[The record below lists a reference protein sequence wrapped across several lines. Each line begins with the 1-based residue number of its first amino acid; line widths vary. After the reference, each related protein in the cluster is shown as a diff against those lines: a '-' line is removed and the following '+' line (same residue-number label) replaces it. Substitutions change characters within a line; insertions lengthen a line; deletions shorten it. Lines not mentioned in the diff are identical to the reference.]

1 MNESKIKIN
10 VSALIDITTDIL
22 KPDYPINYTDI
33 TVMPIELSALFISTP
48 TTSKT
53 LENLDIVHVKYY
65 KNNKHCFA
73 ILNLLNKN

>member
-10 VSALIDITTDIL
+10 VSALIDIATDIL

-53 LENLDIVHVKYY
+53 LENLV
-65 KNNKHCFA
+65 
-73 ILNLLNKN
+73 LLGNLWDRAN